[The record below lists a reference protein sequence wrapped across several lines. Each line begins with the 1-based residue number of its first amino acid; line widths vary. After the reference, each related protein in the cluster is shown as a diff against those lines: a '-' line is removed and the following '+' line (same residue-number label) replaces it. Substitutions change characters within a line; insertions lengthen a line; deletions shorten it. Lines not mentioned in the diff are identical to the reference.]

1 MSEEFF
7 QFIESPETATIRI
20 NADAISHLGT
30 VFSQVDDKIM
40 KQILFEMLCK
50 HSNFVLSTSEQMVL
64 NRRLG
69 IKAVS

>member
-1 MSEEFF
+1 MEDFF
-7 QFIESPETATIRI
+7 NFVETPETATIRI

-50 HSNFVLSTSEQMVL
+50 HSKFVLDTSEKMIQ

-69 IKAVS
+69 INVVK

>member
-1 MSEEFF
+1 MEDFF
-7 QFIESPETATIRI
+7 NFVETPETATIRI

-50 HSNFVLSTSEQMVL
+50 HSNFVLDTSEKMIQ

-69 IKAVS
+69 IKAVK